1 MHLNVYQLH
10 FQYTLPCTAYI
21 TTVGLKIIKKSLILK
36 FDSVFSKISVRKFQ
50 LLKVGKIC

>member
-1 MHLNVYQLH
+1 M
-10 FQYTLPCTAYI
+10 YTNCISSILYHACTVYI